1 MPKDSPESQG
11 SATAVRFNSFRSGMF
26 YTRTDYLVLEA
37 PKAGTRVT
45 IPFPC
50 QITVNGRCKVVV
62 TEVDG
67 LVDTVKEDMGF
78 SGYNLSIS
86 FEAGDYALP
95 PTEGDF
101 VSAHQ
106 VIDELANLVHTH
118 KGEVTLIESATV
130 YRNEQG
136 QMDPQQS
143 LLWAL
148 EIQYVVLQSI
158 DIKPTRNHRYQVTL
172 SAVAEMDRDVNLF
185 PLKKDYETQEES
197 SGA

>member
-26 YTRTDYLVLEA
+26 YTRTDYLTLE
-37 PKAGTRVT
+37 GNETVT

-67 LVDTVKEDMGF
+67 LIDTVKEDMGF

-95 PTEGDF
+95 PPESGF
-101 VSAHQ
+101 VKAHQ
-106 VIDELANLVHTH
+106 VIDDLARLVQTH
-118 KGEVTLIESATV
+118 KGEVGLIERATV

-143 LLWAL
+143 LLFAL

-158 DIKPTRNHRYQVTL
+158 DIKPLRNHRYQVTL
-172 SAVAEMDRDVNLF
+172 SAVAEMDRAVELF
-185 PLKKDYETQEES
+185 PTKKDYETKEVS